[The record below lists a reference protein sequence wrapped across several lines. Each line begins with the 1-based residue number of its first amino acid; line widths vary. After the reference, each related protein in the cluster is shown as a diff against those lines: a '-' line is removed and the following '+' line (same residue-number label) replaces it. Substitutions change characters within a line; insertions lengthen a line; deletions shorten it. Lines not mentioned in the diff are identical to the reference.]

1 MLHGDALILGDVAA
15 ITVAAT
21 IATLPLIA
29 FYFHRVPLVGV
40 PATLLALPA
49 LPFILVTG
57 AATALLGTVSSILAQ
72 PLGWL
77 AWLAT
82 AYLTGVVRLFS
93 EVPGASFRVDS
104 IPLAMV
110 WLYYVLLLAA
120 MAQGV
125 IRKGAAALWTA
136 AKSRVAQAPELPK
149 AVPWVVLVLVGALA
163 ALSWITAT
171 SAPDGRLR
179 VTFFDVGQGDSALI
193 RTPEGHQILVDGGP
207 GLLDAA
213 RALGNR
219 MPFWDRTL
227 EMIILTHPH
236 EDHLKGLLEV
246 LKRYRVNLILERQ
259 MELES
264 LSYLA
269 WRELAEEKEIPVVR
283 AEKGQYLVLGEDTYI
298 QVLSPGKRL
307 LTNTSSD
314 LNNSSLVLRL
324 AHGHVSF
331 LFAGDAQ
338 EEVEWTLLGPGEGL
352 RSTVLKVAYH
362 GSSTSSSKEFLEAV
376 DPASAVI
383 SVGEDNRFDH
393 PDAEVVD
400 RLTGHVS
407 EERLFT
413 TRDHGAISFTSDGR
427 RLHAHTSR

>member
-1 MLHGDALILGDVAA
+1 MHGAALILGDVAA

-49 LPFILVTG
+49 IPFILVTG

-72 PLGWL
+72 PFGWL
-77 AWLAT
+77 TWLGT

-93 EVPGASFRVDS
+93 AAPWASFRVDS
-104 IPLAMV
+104 IPVALV
-110 WLYYVLLLAA
+110 WLYYALLLAA
-120 MAQGV
+120 MARGAM
-125 IRKGAAALWTA
+125 RKGAAALWTA
-136 AKSRVAQAPELPK
+136 AKSRLAQAPESSR
-149 AVPWVVLVLVGALA
+149 AVPWAVLVLVGALA
-163 ALSWITAT
+163 ALSWIAAI

-193 RTPEGHQILVDGGP
+193 QTPEGHQILVDGGP

-213 RALGNR
+213 RALGSK

-227 EMIILTHPH
+227 EMVILTHPH
-236 EDHLKGLLEV
+236 EDHLNGLLEV

-259 MELES
+259 IETES
-264 LSYLA
+264 PSYLA
-269 WRELAEEKEIPVVR
+269 WRELIDEKGIPVVR
-283 AEKGQYLVLGEDTYI
+283 AEKGQLLTLGEDTYI

-324 AHGHVSF
+324 THGDVSF
-331 LFAGDAQ
+331 LLMGDAQ
-338 EEVEWTLLGPGEGL
+338 EEVEWALLGSGEGL
-352 RSTVLKVAYH
+352 RSTVLKVAHH
-362 GSSTSSSKEFLEAV
+362 GSSTSSSEEFLEAV
-376 DPASAVI
+376 DPVAAVI
-383 SVGEDNRFDH
+383 SVGEDNRFMH
-393 PDAEVVD
+393 PDAQVVV

-413 TRDHGAISFTSDGR
+413 TRDHGAITFTSDGR
-427 RLHAHTSR
+427 SLQALASR